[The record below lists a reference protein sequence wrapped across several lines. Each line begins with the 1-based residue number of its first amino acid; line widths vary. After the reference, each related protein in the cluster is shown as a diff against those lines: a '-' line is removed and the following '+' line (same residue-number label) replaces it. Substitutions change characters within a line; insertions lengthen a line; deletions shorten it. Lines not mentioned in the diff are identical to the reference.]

1 MLSSL
6 QFEEDTPKVN
16 LKEVFEQK
24 EGQNSKRSKSKL
36 RNKVQIKKSEI
47 MSEIKSNK
55 S

>member
-1 MLSSL
+1 MLTSM
-6 QFEEDTPKVN
+6 QFEEDTPKIN

-36 RNKVQIKKSEI
+36 RSKVQIKKSEI
-47 MSEIKSNK
+47 MSEIRINK